1 LDGYAVDLAVP
12 FFHEFVVGCP
22 RPVSEVNR
30 YLLDEHDIL
39 GGYDLSQ
46 AYPELENQMLL
57 CVTEMNSADE
67 IDALV
72 QALEELG
79 P

>member
-1 LDGYAVDLAVP
+1 V
-12 FFHEFVVGCP
+12 
-22 RPVSEVNR
+22 
-30 YLLDEHDIL
+30 

-67 IDALV
+67 IDALA
-72 QALEELG
+72 QALEESG
-79 P
+79 S